1 LLSAGPTRIPRPRG
15 LLAARR
21 PGIIDEELVL
31 LTPDGDD
38 APAAPLHHL
47 TQQK

>member
-1 LLSAGPTRIPRPRG
+1 LLSTGPTRIPRPRG
-15 LLAARR
+15 LLAAREAI
-21 PGIIDEELVL
+21 GMIDEELVL

-38 APAAPLHHL
+38 APAALHHL